1 MVESYLA
8 ADPKGVMMSDEDK
21 KIEPPKEAFTRLLV
35 EPPPFSLPR
44 GSNPKPSIEV
54 LPGIMVSKE
63 AIDEAVRATTDPRVE
78 EIVEQRHKRISKE
91 REEIKNDLNASRQ
104 FLQAMVDRFR
114 QPINPNEKYVSYD
127 AMPAPLQRI
136 VRAYIDAEAANR
148 ELEEAIKALAQAPI
162 TVIPTANGAENHDL
176 AVKPFDE
183 ISSKWSTLAGLS

>member
-1 MVESYLA
+1 
-8 ADPKGVMMSDEDK
+8 MMSDEDK